1 MVYHDTFQFKKSTNI
16 IRSRK
21 VGGVWSLGFLR
32 ILKRFKVPL
41 FGENGL
47 TVVRNFEDLNKL
59 SKSESYEFM
68 LNHKR
73 DDKIAI
79 FIGLN
84 RDLTIEANVC
94 EETLDVVGF
103 VIGLINNTTFV
114 NVAIFNGFV
123 EFGNGRRYAG
133 DFGYFWDVEF
143 SKGYIGGSGS
153 WYFVTINVV
162 D

>member
-1 MVYHDTFQFKKSTNI
+1 MKSMML
-16 IRSRK
+16 RLLFPPWR
-21 VGGVWSLGFLR
+21 GVT
-32 ILKRFKVPL
+32 PL
-41 FGENGL
+41 VGENGL
-47 TVVRNFEDLNKL
+47 TVVRNFEDLTEL

-84 RDLTIEANVC
+84 RDLTIEVYNKSQNNRFVNFKETIEANVC

-103 VIGLINNTTFV
+103 VIGLINNMTFV
-114 NVAIFNGFV
+114 NVEIFNGFL
-123 EFGNGRRYAG
+123 EFGNGRRDAE
-133 DFGYFWDVEF
+133 DFGYFWDVRF

-153 WYFVTINVV
+153 WHFVT
-162 D
+162 